1 MDLIF
6 VIIIGIFAI
15 SLLVFLLLRKIEKK
29 IKDKAHI
36 PSGNIFRVDLNK
48 PSKALVSDRYKLA
61 GKPDYLLNVDGKI
74 IPVEFKTSPNNKIK
88 DGHVLQLASYC
99 LLVEECYK
107 QKVEYGILDYNG
119 VKYNIPFTNELK
131 NELLKTLYEI
141 RNVTEIP
148 NRNHENSGKC
158 WNCAYNYGCPSNLIS
173 KKTR

>member
-29 IKDKAHI
+29 IKDKAQI

-107 QKVEYGILDYNG
+107 QKVEYGILDYN
-119 VKYNIPFTNELK
+119 
-131 NELLKTLYEI
+131 
-141 RNVTEIP
+141 
-148 NRNHENSGKC
+148 
-158 WNCAYNYGCPSNLIS
+158 
-173 KKTR
+173 